1 MTSPVLALANIN
13 KSYAALQAAR
23 DISLS
28 VERGQ
33 IHALIGPNGAGK
45 TTLINQIYGSETPDS
60 GSVFLNG
67 ENITGLSVP
76 KRVRKGIGRSFQ
88 ISNV

>member
-1 MTSPVLALANIN
+1 MTSPVLNLANIN

-45 TTLINQIYGSETPDS
+45 TTLINQIWRGSHDDS
-60 GSVFLNG
+60 AGGTICLFLGNIQILGVFL
-67 ENITGLSVP
+67 LAW
-76 KRVRKGIGRSFQ
+76 
-88 ISNV
+88 